1 MAQYSRRP
9 LSRKLFEAPV
19 DIRLVSS
26 LTNEDEDR
34 FAALVMNAMSELL
47 GKTSA
52 AYAVRIVTAA
62 GKILQHSRPEP
73 AAGKAIAVR
82 SSRSAMDTRR

>member
-1 MAQYSRRP
+1 M
-9 LSRKLFEAPV
+9 

-34 FAALVMNAMSELL
+34 FAALVLNAMSELL

-52 AYAVRIVTAA
+52 AYTVRIETTA
-62 GKILQHSRPEP
+62 GKILQQSRPQP
-73 AAGKAIAVR
+73 AAAKPIALR

>member
-1 MAQYSRRP
+1 M
-9 LSRKLFEAPV
+9 

-34 FAALVMNAMSELL
+34 FAAQVLNAVSELIAR
-47 GKTSA
+47 TSA
-52 AYAVRIVTAA
+52 AYTVRIVTAA
-62 GKILQHSRPEP
+62 GKILQQSRPEP
-73 AAGKAIAVR
+73 AAVR